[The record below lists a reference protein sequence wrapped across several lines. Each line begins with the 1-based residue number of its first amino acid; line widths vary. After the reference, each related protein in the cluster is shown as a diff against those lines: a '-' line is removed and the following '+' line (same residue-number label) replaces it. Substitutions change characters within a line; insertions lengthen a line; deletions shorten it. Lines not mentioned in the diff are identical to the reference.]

1 MANQPNQFELSG
13 GGIHVTFSTTS
24 FSGKPLFNYH
34 DSRQSKNFSGDEIK
48 TEESALGMLATVF
61 LQQTADSGS
70 TSFTLIVPDVS
81 LPPSD
86 VANIRTEGITT
97 LHRSSIIPILGQTEF
112 YTVHPMHGTATF
124 VVS

>member
-13 GGIHVTFSTTS
+13 GGIHVTYSTTS

-34 DSRQSKNFSGDEIK
+34 DSLQSKNFMGDEIK
-48 TEESALGMLATVF
+48 TEESVLGTLVTVF
-61 LQQTADSGS
+61 LHQTADAGS
-70 TSFTLIVPDVS
+70 TTFTLIVPHVS

-86 VANIRTEGITT
+86 VANIRTEGVTT
-97 LHRSSIIPILGQTEF
+97 LHRSSIIPIQGQTEF
-112 YTVHPMHGTATF
+112 HTVHPVHGTATF